1 MPFFKY
7 KARNS
12 RGELV
17 EGVLE
22 GPDSGAVAAQ
32 LFNSGVTPV
41 DIQQTRS
48 RSGSLRASWWER
60 LFEQRITSFDVQL
73 FSRQIFALIKAGVP
87 IMRALTGLQASA
99 TNKSFARVI
108 QDMRES
114 LDAGRELSAAL
125 RRHPKVF
132 SPFFVNMVSVGEL
145 TGRLE
150 EIFLNLF
157 NQMEFERDMKQRVKS
172 ALRYPIFVVVVMLI
186 ALVIVN
192 IWVIPAFAK
201 VFAGFNTELPL
212 MTRVLLNTS
221 NFFVEHKFSMLGCAA
236 GAALLFK
243 MYIGSTSGRYA
254 WDRFKLRIP
263 IVGKIVLRASLAR
276 MASSFALASKSGVP
290 VVQSFHT
297 VAQTIDNVY
306 ISRRVEQMRD
316 SVERGE
322 SILRAAT
329 TASVFTPVVLQM
341 IAVGEETG
349 MIDDLMQEVSDMYAR
364 EVDYELK
371 TLASQIEPILIIALG
386 VLVLIL
392 ALGIF
397 LPIWDLSSVVLKK

>member
-12 RGELV
+12 RGELI

-22 GPDSGAVAAQ
+22 GLDSGAVAAQ

-41 DIQQTRS
+41 DIQQTRH
-48 RSGSLRASWWER
+48 RSTSLQAGWWER
-60 LFEQRITSFDVQL
+60 LFEQKISSMDVQL
-73 FSRQIFALIKAGVP
+73 FSRQLFALIKAGVP

-99 TNKSFARVI
+99 TNKSFGRVI

-114 LDAGRELSAAL
+114 LDAGRELSASM

-132 SPFFVNMVSVGEL
+132 SSFYVNMITVGEL

-157 NQMEFERDMKQRVKS
+157 TQLEFERDMKQRVKS
-172 ALRYPIFVVVVMLI
+172 ALRYPAFVLTSMLVAI
-186 ALVIVN
+186 VIVN

-212 MTRVLLNTS
+212 MTRILLNVS
-221 NFFVEHKFSMLGCAA
+221 NLFVNHKFSLLACAT
-236 GAALLFK
+236 GAVVFFK
-243 MYIGSTSGRYA
+243 MYIASSRGRYA

-276 MASSFALASKSGVP
+276 MASSFALASRSGVP
-290 VVQSFHT
+290 VIQSFHT

-329 TASVFTPVVLQM
+329 TAGVFTPVVLQM

-397 LPIWDLSSVVLKK
+397 LPIWDLGSVVLKK